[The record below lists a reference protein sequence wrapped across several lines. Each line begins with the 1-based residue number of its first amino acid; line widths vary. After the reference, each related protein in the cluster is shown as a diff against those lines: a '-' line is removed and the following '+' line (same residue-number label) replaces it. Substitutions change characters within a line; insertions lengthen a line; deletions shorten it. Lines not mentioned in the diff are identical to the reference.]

1 VSSGKECGLRNFP
14 GIYADVSFYST
25 WLRNK
30 IDDTVGGEDDTVGGE
45 DDTVGGEADIVG
57 GGGDRRV
64 VPTPAPGPVKAAEGD
79 WLVGLCPRYGM
90 EPIVD
95 KKVIFDKP
103 AERAMESDGSNIRVG
118 VGGNLVVTTGSAMV
132 VGKSLTSFTR
142 GTPKAPPVE
151 RNGFMNWKGGSA
163 NWEENNCANWDFY
176 QCPTVGFTAV
186 VNDDVTVTAQTAAS
200 GSDLYVNS
208 RAELVISSG
217 GSATFG
223 GGKRG
228 RGLASQRDLPTS
240 HPCLPVEGKPD
251 GWGCGTSS
259 HHASKKVNKKN
270 LRSHFNEITH
280 FPTTAPTMGFDDH
293 VDATTHG
300 EAATFAPTKYDSMPS
315 NTPTQFPTKVN
326 DNEYGSFCTSTVAFP
341 DGKYTKNVGWVGA
354 GPGSDYCNVWKCEV
368 GQTTFSDGIFKKQA
382 RVCSIDAHK
391 HKGNY
396 CSHIKCKYAKTP
408 TSSGKVLTVDHDH
421 KEKHGGSH
429 TCVYST
435 NPHTNQSGKPAHLL
449 DDCACLCYGDRRQ
462 DKKGFKREINDISSQ
477 FTVSDSRFVDQNH
490 ESTAHATTNF
500 EQSGQ
505 NLNNFYSKH
514 TNIDG
519 EKNPEGLSRKDDFV
533 SQYNENDHA
542 YNGQLLAHYHRAGR

>member
-1 VSSGKECGLRNFP
+1 
-14 GIYADVSFYST
+14 
-25 WLRNK
+25 
-30 IDDTVGGEDDTVGGE
+30 
-45 DDTVGGEADIVG
+45 
-57 GGGDRRV
+57 
-64 VPTPAPGPVKAAEGD
+64 
-79 WLVGLCPRYGM
+79 
-90 EPIVD
+90 
-95 KKVIFDKP
+95 
-103 AERAMESDGSNIRVG
+103 
-118 VGGNLVVTTGSAMV
+118 
-132 VGKSLTSFTR
+132 
-142 GTPKAPPVE
+142 
-151 RNGFMNWKGGSA
+151 
-163 NWEENNCANWDFY
+163 
-176 QCPTVGFTAV
+176 
-186 VNDDVTVTAQTAAS
+186 
-200 GSDLYVNS
+200 
-208 RAELVISSG
+208 
-217 GSATFG
+217 
-223 GGKRG
+223 
-228 RGLASQRDLPTS
+228 
-240 HPCLPVEGKPD
+240 
-251 GWGCGTSS
+251 
-259 HHASKKVNKKN
+259 
-270 LRSHFNEITH
+270 
-280 FPTTAPTMGFDDH
+280 MGFDDH

>member
-1 VSSGKECGLRNFP
+1 
-14 GIYADVSFYST
+14 
-25 WLRNK
+25 
-30 IDDTVGGEDDTVGGE
+30 
-45 DDTVGGEADIVG
+45 
-57 GGGDRRV
+57 
-64 VPTPAPGPVKAAEGD
+64 
-79 WLVGLCPRYGM
+79 
-90 EPIVD
+90 
-95 KKVIFDKP
+95 
-103 AERAMESDGSNIRVG
+103 
-118 VGGNLVVTTGSAMV
+118 
-132 VGKSLTSFTR
+132 
-142 GTPKAPPVE
+142 
-151 RNGFMNWKGGSA
+151 
-163 NWEENNCANWDFY
+163 
-176 QCPTVGFTAV
+176 
-186 VNDDVTVTAQTAAS
+186 
-200 GSDLYVNS
+200 
-208 RAELVISSG
+208 
-217 GSATFG
+217 
-223 GGKRG
+223 
-228 RGLASQRDLPTS
+228 
-240 HPCLPVEGKPD
+240 
-251 GWGCGTSS
+251 
-259 HHASKKVNKKN
+259 
-270 LRSHFNEITH
+270 
-280 FPTTAPTMGFDDH
+280 
-293 VDATTHG
+293 
-300 EAATFAPTKYDSMPS
+300 
-315 NTPTQFPTKVN
+315 
-326 DNEYGSFCTSTVAFP
+326 
-341 DGKYTKNVGWVGA
+341 
-354 GPGSDYCNVWKCEV
+354 VWKCEV

-408 TSSGKVLTVDHDH
+408 TSSGKPVLTVDHDH

-519 EKNPEGLSRKDDFV
+519 EKNPGGLSREDDFV